1 MGEAEGEG
9 RCGRRCARSP
19 SPLEGTKKPRGPW
32 NVNRKNLTVPRF
44 FLSAA
49 RVSLET
55 PWIHGPEYTF
65 HVQVNSTAIPEEGSY
80 ISIRLNVASKL
91 VCQPKRFHALT
102 CHFRESKADSYV
114 TESLDPD
121 APAIPVSRVSRQE
134 AYEIN
139 QDQFE
144 IRFTEQGLDSLVVN
158 ENVQPRELDMIRV
171 IVGQLN
177 IGALVDEYDRT
188 FELMENFTQGECVT
202 MFTVERNTVAGLSRA
217 GRDYVLETVFGLK
230 DGQLVEIR
238 KIRNLHMC
246 THNVPYF
253 FGSAEGMKQM
263 SDVVSTV
270 VSIFFSID
278 FSFFSFF
285 FFFLKN
291 RYSQSSSESHI
302 AITSTEFI
310 SGTTNVITTSKV
322 SEGMVTTLYENISVR
337 LESILAA
344 SDDPP
349 EVKDPEL
356 ASMFIGRWLMENS
369 MEEDD
374 EDSSSSLEV

>member
-1 MGEAEGEG
+1 M
-9 RCGRRCARSP
+9 
-19 SPLEGTKKPRGPW
+19 
-32 NVNRKNLTVPRF
+32 NRKNLTVPRF

-270 VSIFFSID
+270 
-278 FSFFSFF
+278 
-285 FFFLKN
+285 
-291 RYSQSSSESHI
+291 SSSESHI

>member
-1 MGEAEGEG
+1 M
-9 RCGRRCARSP
+9 
-19 SPLEGTKKPRGPW
+19 
-32 NVNRKNLTVPRF
+32 NVVLNVVPF
-44 FLSAA
+44 FLAA
-49 RVSLET
+49 RVFLET
-55 PWIHGPEYTF
+55 PWMHGPEYTF

-121 APAIPVSRVSRQE
+121 APAIPVSQVSRQE

-177 IGALVDEYDRT
+177 IGALVGEYDRT

-270 VSIFFSID
+270 VSIFFD
-278 FSFFSFF
+278 RFF
-285 FFFLKN
+285 FFFLFLKS

-374 EDSSSSLEV
+374 GDSSSSLEV

>member
-1 MGEAEGEG
+1 M
-9 RCGRRCARSP
+9 
-19 SPLEGTKKPRGPW
+19 
-32 NVNRKNLTVPRF
+32 
-44 FLSAA
+44 
-49 RVSLET
+49 
-55 PWIHGPEYTF
+55 
-65 HVQVNSTAIPEEGSY
+65 NSTAIPEEGSY

-91 VCQPKRFHALT
+91 VCQPKRFHTLT

-114 TESLDPD
+114 TESLDPG
-121 APAIPVSRVSRQE
+121 APAIPVSRVSRQQ

-139 QDQFE
+139 QEQFE

-177 IGALVDEYDRT
+177 IGALVGEYDRT

-202 MFTVERNTVAGLSRA
+202 MFTVERNAVAGLRRRD
-217 GRDYVLETVFGLK
+217 RDYVLETVFGLK

-246 THNVPYF
+246 THKVPYF

-270 VSIFFSID
+270 VSISSIESDFYLFFKRFYDS
-278 FSFFSFF
+278 
-285 FFFLKN
+285 K
-291 RYSQSSSESHI
+291 SSSESHI

-344 SDDPP
+344 RDDPP

-369 MEEDD
+369 MEDD
-374 EDSSSSLEV
+374 DGDSSLEV

>member
-1 MGEAEGEG
+1 M
-9 RCGRRCARSP
+9 
-19 SPLEGTKKPRGPW
+19 
-32 NVNRKNLTVPRF
+32 NRKHDRPAL

-49 RVSLET
+49 RVFLET
-55 PWIHGPEYTF
+55 PWMHGPEYIF

-91 VCQPKRFHALT
+91 VCQPKRFHVLT

-114 TESLDPD
+114 TESLDPG
-121 APAIPVSRVSRQE
+121 APAIPVSQVSRQE

-177 IGALVDEYDRT
+177 IGALVGEYDRT

-217 GRDYVLETVFGLK
+217 GRNYILETVFGLK

-270 VSIFFSID
+270 VSIFFVALRIILRILRSI
-278 FSFFSFF
+278 FFLFF
-285 FFFLKN
+285 FK
-291 RYSQSSSESHI
+291 
-302 AITSTEFI
+302 T
-310 SGTTNVITTSKV
+310 VIRRARRKV
-322 SEGMVTTLYENISVR
+322 T
-337 LESILAA
+337 
-344 SDDPP
+344 
-349 EVKDPEL
+349 
-356 ASMFIGRWLMENS
+356 
-369 MEEDD
+369 
-374 EDSSSSLEV
+374 